1 MSNLDIEMKDMSPQ
15 METKGKEDANDFSPV
30 TIKVVKG
37 VEVSAPASP
46 VPEPPEDTGTLTGKQ
61 VLPDYFE

>member
-15 METKGKEDANDFSPV
+15 METKGKDDTNDFSPV

-37 VEVSAPASP
+37 VEVSAPTSP
-46 VPEPPEDTGTLTGKQ
+46 IPEPPEDTGTLTGKQ
-61 VLPDYFE
+61 VLPDCFE